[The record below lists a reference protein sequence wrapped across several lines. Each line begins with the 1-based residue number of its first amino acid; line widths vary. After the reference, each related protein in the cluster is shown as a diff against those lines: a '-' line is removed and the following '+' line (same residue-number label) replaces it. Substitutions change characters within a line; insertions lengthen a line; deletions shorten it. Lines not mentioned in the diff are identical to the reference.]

1 MQNYFEI
8 LGKNVASSKNAK
20 RLVRKRIINSKLA
33 MEYYDFVIPIL
44 EQLKPQILEELSNK
58 EMPYKFH
65 FYYIRKDKRH
75 FDYCNVVQ
83 ILADAF
89 QKVGILEDDDMD
101 HFIPYFDG
109 YTVDKENPGVRFF
122 IE

>member
-1 MQNYFEI
+1 MKQYELI
-8 LGKNVASSKNAK
+8 GMNVASSKNS
-20 RLVRKRIINSKLA
+20 KRIVRGRLINSKLA
-33 MEYYDFVIPIL
+33 MDYYNFVIP
-44 EQLKPQILEELSNK
+44 KLEEMKPELMEDLANK

-65 FYYIRKDKRH
+65 FYYIRKDRRH

-89 QKVGILEDDDMD
+89 QKTGILEDDDMD
-101 HFIPYFDG
+101 HFIPVFDG
-109 YTVDKENPGVRFF
+109 YKVDKENCGVQFY